1 MEASPLKKSRFISLL
16 SLAIAIAV
24 LLFVVIRE
32 RDTVAKTARQT
43 NHYGEVLAIYLW
55 DLDNESAQEYTDLI
69 AEEGQFLSVCIKHP
83 DDSDFVDCRS
93 NSTHNGVHSFLRKVN
108 LIRDINCSSPITHN
122 GKTIG
127 KISTTKENTNIYVY
141 LAVGLLA
148 VLTISIT
155 SLIDTARFK
164 KRIYSKVKHDL
175 TENQERLEN
184 VVSASP
190 VIAFTLDRSGKF
202 TVCEGMGLN
211 KLHNKNF
218 DIIGKSVVE
227 VESHMPTNSED
238 FQRALKGDTFSEI
251 RMTDGRSFETWYSP
265 QYDGTNTVGVM
276 GVATDVT
283 AALKAMNSLRDF
295 KRTQSRER
303 KLAKLAH
310 LSMLPTSA
318 PTLLG
323 YEIGLVSAPAET
335 IGGDFIRFYKSQDQ
349 KDLSITFSE
358 ISGYGTSSALLAS
371 IFQTQLIKSL
381 EESSQSLVKAFYRLN
396 EQTHK
401 LFPEGSFAS
410 TFHTVIN
417 SENDT
422 MRYIKASRE
431 PAVIFSDKQKPR
443 IIDKGGPA
451 IGLLPSDLLNSAS
464 YEEHSLKLNTGDTL
478 FLYSDG
484 LVGIENEDDHV
495 LERADIIS
503 IIFENIDL
511 APQAIAELLHKKVT
525 DHASGVKI
533 NDDISILILRKL

>member
-1 MEASPLKKSRFISLL
+1 MEASPSKKSRFISLL
-16 SLAIAIAV
+16 TLAITTAV
-24 LLFVVIRE
+24 LLFVIVQERE
-32 RDTVAKTARQT
+32 TVADASSQT
-43 NHYGEVLAIYLW
+43 NHYGEVLAIHLW

-69 AEEGQFLSVCIKHP
+69 AEEGQFRSVCIKHP

-93 NSTHNGVHSFLRKVN
+93 NATHSGVHSLLRKVN
-108 LIRDINCSSPITHN
+108 LIRDINSLSPITYN

-127 KISTTKENTNIYVY
+127 NISTTRENTNIYIY
-141 LAVGLLA
+141 LAVVLLA

-164 KRIYSKVKHDL
+164 NRIHSKVKHDL
-175 TENQERLEN
+175 SENQERLEN

-190 VIAFTLDRSGKF
+190 VIAFSLDRNGKF
-202 TVCEGMGLN
+202 IVCEGMGLN
-211 KLHNKNF
+211 KLHNKDF
-218 DIIGKSVVE
+218 DIIGKSVLE
-227 VESHMPTNSED
+227 VENHMPTNSED

-265 QYDGTNTVGVM
+265 QHEGTKTVGVM

-283 AALKAMNSLRDF
+283 AAIKAMDSLRDF

-318 PTLLG
+318 PALPG
-323 YEIGLVSAPAET
+323 YEIGLICAPAET

-358 ISGYGTSSALLAS
+358 ISGHGTSSALLSS

-381 EESSQSLVKAFYRLN
+381 EESDQSLVKAFYRLN
-396 EQTHK
+396 ERTHE

-410 TFHTVIN
+410 TFHTIIN

-464 YEEHSLKLNTGDTL
+464 YEEHSLKLNSGDTL

-484 LVGIENEDDHV
+484 LVGIEDTNDHV

-503 IIFENIDL
+503 LIFENIEMS
-511 APQAIAELLHKKVT
+511 PQAIAELLHKKVK

-533 NDDISILILRKL
+533 HDDISILILRKL